1 MEMKWQMI
9 VFFRS
14 SVESVTVMER
24 VHLLRAGARVTE
36 TLWSVVKTNWPTAS
50 SPGEDRFRSVT
61 QDTWRGKCEL
71 HQVSQ

>member
-1 MEMKWQMI
+1 MEMKCQMI

-36 TLWSVVKTNWPTAS
+36 TLWSVVKTN
-50 SPGEDRFRSVT
+50 
-61 QDTWRGKCEL
+61 
-71 HQVSQ
+71 